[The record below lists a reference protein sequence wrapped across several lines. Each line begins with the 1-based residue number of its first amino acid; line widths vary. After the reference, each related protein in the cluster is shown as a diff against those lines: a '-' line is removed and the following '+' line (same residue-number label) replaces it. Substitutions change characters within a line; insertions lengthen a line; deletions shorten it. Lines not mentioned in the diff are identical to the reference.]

1 MSVDTRTIRKII
13 RLLKE
18 ENIGK
23 IKIQDTDGSI
33 IEVSRS
39 SETFSPQTSI
49 TSPTQSA
56 QSHAETIPAVMSQQA
71 PAATITQTTQN
82 KHTVNSPMVGTYYAS
97 PTPDAKPFVEIGQH
111 VNIGDVLCIVE
122 AMKMFNQIEA
132 DRTGKI
138 TDILVKNG
146 QPVEFEQPLFIIE

>member
-1 MSVDTRTIRKII
+1 MSVDTRTVRKLI

-18 ENIGK
+18 EDIGK

-39 SETFSPQTSI
+39 SETILPQTTIATPIQS
-49 TSPTQSA
+49 TQPRV
-56 QSHAETIPAVMSQQA
+56 ETATTPPKQQPPATTQ
-71 PAATITQTTQN
+71 ITQD

-97 PTPDAKPFVEIGQH
+97 PSPDAKPFVEIGQH

-138 TDILVKNG
+138 TTILVENG

>member
-1 MSVDTRTIRKII
+1 MVDTRTVRKLI

-18 ENIGK
+18 EDIGK

-39 SETFSPQTSI
+39 SETIVPRANI
-49 TSPTQSA
+49 A
-56 QSHAETIPAVMSQQA
+56 IPAQPNTETATETTPQQA
-71 PAATITQTTQN
+71 PTQIAQD

-97 PTPDAKPFVEIGQH
+97 PSPDAKPFIEIGQH
-111 VNIGDVLCIVE
+111 VNIGDILCIVE

-132 DRTGKI
+132 DRTGKV
-138 TDILVKNG
+138 TSMLVENG
-146 QPVEFEQPLFIIE
+146 QPVEFEQPLFVIE

>member
-18 ENIGK
+18 EDVGK
-23 IKIQDTDGSI
+23 IKIQDPDGSI

-39 SETFSPQTSI
+39 ETYAPQPI
-49 TSPTQSA
+49 TVAQPQAVTETTPEATQ
-56 QSHAETIPAVMSQQA
+56 QP
-71 PAATITQTTQN
+71 PG
-82 KHTVNSPMVGTYYAS
+82 HTVNSPMVGTFYAS
-97 PTPDAKPFVEIGQH
+97 PSPDAKPFVEIGQH

-132 DRTGKI
+132 DRSGKVV
-138 TDILVKNG
+138 TALVENG
-146 QPVEFEQPLFIIE
+146 QPVEFDQPLFVIE

>member
-1 MSVDTRTIRKII
+1 MSVDTRTIRKVI

-33 IEVSRS
+33 IEVSQC
-39 SETFSPQTSI
+39 ETSLAQPAIVSP
-49 TSPTQSA
+49 A
-56 QSHAETIPAVMSQQA
+56 QPIQPQA
-71 PAATITQTTQN
+71 PAETTPEPTVTTQQPTG
-82 KHTVNSPMVGTYYAS
+82 HTVNSPMVGTFYAS
-97 PTPDAKPFVEIGQH
+97 PSPDAKPFVEIGQH

-132 DRTGKI
+132 DRAGKVAAM
-138 TDILVKNG
+138 LVENG
-146 QPVEFEQPLFIIE
+146 QPVEFDQPLVVIE

>member
-18 ENIGK
+18 EDIGK

-39 SETFSPQTSI
+39 SETILPQTTIATPIQSTQPHVETTNTTPKQQ
-49 TSPTQSA
+49 TSVTTQ
-56 QSHAETIPAVMSQQA
+56 
-71 PAATITQTTQN
+71 ITQD

-97 PTPDAKPFVEIGQH
+97 PSPDAKPFVEIGQH

-138 TDILVKNG
+138 TTILVENG

>member
-1 MSVDTRTIRKII
+1 MSVDTRTIRKVI

-18 ENIGK
+18 EDIEK

-39 SETFSPQTSI
+39 SETFLSH
-49 TSPTQSA
+49 TQP
-56 QSHAETIPAVMSQQA
+56 HLKTTTIIPETPPVA
-71 PAATITQTTQN
+71 TTQIAQD

-97 PTPDAKPFVEIGQH
+97 PSPDAKPFVEIGQH

-138 TDILVKNG
+138 TAALIENG
-146 QPVEFEQPLFIIE
+146 QPVEFDQPLFVIE

>member
-18 ENIGK
+18 EDIGK

-39 SETFSPQTSI
+39 
-49 TSPTQSA
+49 
-56 QSHAETIPAVMSQQA
+56 AETILPQT
-71 PAATITQTTQN
+71 TITNPTQPIQSYIETTTETPKQQTPVTTQITQD

-97 PTPDAKPFVEIGQH
+97 PSPDAKPFVEIGQH

-138 TDILVKNG
+138 TAILVENG
-146 QPVEFEQPLFIIE
+146 QPVEFEQPLFVIE